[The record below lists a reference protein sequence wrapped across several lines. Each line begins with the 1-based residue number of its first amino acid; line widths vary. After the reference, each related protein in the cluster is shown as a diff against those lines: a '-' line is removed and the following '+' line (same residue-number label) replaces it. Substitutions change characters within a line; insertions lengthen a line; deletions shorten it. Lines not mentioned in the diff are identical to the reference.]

1 MAHIHL
7 PDGVLPITWVVFF
20 WLASLALL
28 AIVALYLRRTGRFLE
43 VRSLSI
49 AGAATALA
57 FVIFQVEI
65 PILGGVHLNFTPML
79 GILVGP
85 VIGAASAIIINVLSA
100 AIGHGGWG
108 PIGLNFL
115 LNFSEIA
122 VAYLV
127 FTPLFRSRRLTPF
140 ISALIATLTALTVSN
155 LMMYGAI
162 NITGIQGAD
171 VEELPQNLLLLVVAN
186 EAVAAV
192 EATVTG
198 FLVGFLAKVKPDL
211 FGGIKFEEP

>member
-20 WLASLALL
+20 WLVSLALL
-28 AIVALYLRRTGRFLE
+28 AIVAIHLRRTGRFLE
-43 VRSLSI
+43 IKSLSV
-49 AGAATALA
+49 AGSATALA

-65 PILGGVHLNFTPML
+65 PILGGVHMNFTPML

-115 LNFSEIA
+115 LNFSEI
-122 VAYLV
+122 VIAYLV
-127 FTPLFRSRRLTPF
+127 FTPLFRSRRLSPF
-140 ISALIATLTALTVSN
+140 MSALSATLIALTVSN
-155 LMMYGAI
+155 LMMFGAI
-162 NITGIQGAD
+162 NITGIQGAN
-171 VEELPQNLLLLVVAN
+171 VEELPRNLLLLVAAN
-186 EAVAAV
+186 EVAAV
-192 EATVTG
+192 VEAAVTG
-198 FLVGFLAKVKPDL
+198 FLVGFLIRVKPDL
-211 FGGIKFEEP
+211 FGGSKIEGS